1 MRLVKCEVMPDG
13 MPDHDPNETPIET
26 SVLPGQYSIYKPF
39 RPKEQFEPKA
49 KLAWA
54 FAMMGIIILPLGLI
68 AAYLGADALAG
79 MNRTG
84 NQKGRNDAMVGLVL
98 GVIEVVAMVAVC
110 IWYSETHSFIRLL
123 NR

>member
-1 MRLVKCEVMPDG
+1 MLLFMPGDQFQSN
-13 MPDHDPNETPIET
+13 DPSEPPIET
-26 SVLPGQYSIYKPF
+26 SVLPGQYAVYKPF
-39 RPKEQFEPKA
+39 KPKEEFESKA

-54 FAMMGIIILPLGLI
+54 FGMIGIIILPLGMI
-68 AAYLGADALAG
+68 AAYIGADAMAG

-98 GVIEVVAMVAVC
+98 GVIEVVALIAVC
-110 IWYSETHSFIRLL
+110 IWYSRTHSFIKLL